1 MPNPSPDIL
10 IAGGGLAGCL
20 VALALAEQRRDL
32 SVMVLEQG
40 PTFGGQH
47 VWSFFDTDLDPGCR
61 RLVES
66 LLTRRWRDHEIAF
79 PARRRTIGIG
89 YNSIRSAQLD
99 TVMRERLDAAS
110 YRLNF
115 EIGEVASDHVTG
127 SNAECIDA
135 KLVLDARGPG
145 AMPGLSLGWQKFVG
159 RTYRFAEP
167 HRRIRPMIMD
177 ATVEQVDGYR
187 FAYLLPFDD
196 HDALIEDTY
205 YSDDPHLEASQLGAD
220 LDAMA
225 SAIGEAVTVDQE
237 VGVLPVVL
245 GGEVADLWNG
255 AAAPLLGIRGGFF
268 HPTTGY
274 SLPDAARNALLL
286 ARQTSFDP
294 AHIHALLRRL
304 AERLWQERSFFRLLN
319 RMLFKAAEPAQR
331 YRVLEHFYRLPD
343 ATIGRFYAAQLTLFD
358 KARIL
363 SGRPPVPISR
373 ALRAVRGAAA

>member
-1 MPNPSPDIL
+1 
-10 IAGGGLAGCL
+10 
-20 VALALAEQRRDL
+20 
-32 SVMVLEQG
+32 
-40 PTFGGQH
+40 
-47 VWSFFDTDLDPGCR
+47 
-61 RLVES
+61 
-66 LLTRRWRDHEIAF
+66 
-79 PARRRTIGIG
+79 
-89 YNSIRSAQLD
+89 
-99 TVMRERLDAAS
+99 
-110 YRLNF
+110 
-115 EIGEVASDHVTG
+115 
-127 SNAECIDA
+127 
-135 KLVLDARGPG
+135 
-145 AMPGLSLGWQKFVG
+145 MPGLSLGWQKFVG

-167 HRRIRPMIMD
+167 HGRIRPMIMD

-205 YSDDPHLEASQLGAD
+205 YSDDPYLEAGQLGAD

-225 SAIGEAVTVDQE
+225 SAIGEAATVDQE

-245 GGEVADLWNG
+245 DGEVANLWNDTV
-255 AAAPLLGIRGGFF
+255 APLIGIRGGFF

-274 SLPDAARNALLL
+274 SLPDAARNAVLL
-286 ARQTSFDP
+286 AEQNDFSST
-294 AHIHALLRRL
+294 HIHALLRQE

-373 ALRAVRGAAA
+373 ALHAVRGAAA